1 MTRRSSAHTTVLPL
15 VAAILLTFV
24 CAQPTQA
31 AVNLFTAQQS
41 CTAAHGGAYYWLCKS
56 QTTEISTSNVSPTPD
71 SFVQA
76 SNFVTKIT
84 YSSTCDSSQSI
95 SAVVHRGDEPPVNIL
110 IDHDHLIASL
120 GTYNTPYNGAT
131 ISVTIVASS
140 PATMVRPGCSIDLL
154 SNVTVPLIQPL
165 EWYLSKLRA
174 AAGAATQLRKGL
186 SEAAELPAKWSYLQQ
201 VPAVLNSQVATLAND
216 ITLLQGEMDDLAAR
230 ESKGEAL
237 TRDEANRLSMLGG
250 SNGAI
255 ALEKAQ
261 IITLSAVAS
270 QVASALSITSSCD
283 GSGSAQCLTALNA
296 VSTII
301 DQELADTKD
310 HLADLGNF
318 IHAEIAR
325 ISASD
330 SGAVAALKAFE
341 TRVMQAD

>member
-1 MTRRSSAHTTVLPL
+1 MKSNTYLN
-15 VAAILLTFV
+15 LLSMGIASTLTLI
-24 CAQPTQA
+24 CADPTQA
-31 AVNLFTAQQS
+31 AVNLFDAQQA
-41 CTAAHGGAYYWLCKS
+41 CTAAHGGAYYWLCKP
-56 QTTEISTSNVSPTPD
+56 QTTEIATSTVSPTPD

-76 SNFVTKIT
+76 SNFVTKVT

-95 SAVVHRGDEPPVNIL
+95 SAVVHRGDETSVNIL
-110 IDHDHLIASL
+110 IDRDHLIASL

-140 PATMVRPGCSIDLL
+140 PATMFKPGCSIDVL
-154 SNVTVPLIQPL
+154 SIVTVPLIQPL

-174 AAGAATQLRKGL
+174 AAGAATQLRRGL
-186 SEAAELPAKWSYLQQ
+186 SDAAELPAKWSYLQQ

-230 ESKGEAL
+230 ENKGEAL
-237 TRDEANRLSMLGG
+237 TRDEASRLSMLGG

-330 SGAVAALKAFE
+330 AGAVAALKAFE
-341 TRVMQAD
+341 TRVLQAD

>member
-1 MTRRSSAHTTVLPL
+1 MTRISSEHTTASSL
-15 VAAILLTFV
+15 VAAVILTFV

-31 AVNLFTAQQS
+31 AVNLFAAPQS

-56 QTTEISTSNVSPTPD
+56 QTTEIATSTVSPTPD

-76 SNFVTKIT
+76 SNFATKIT
-84 YSSTCDSSQSI
+84 YSSTCEASQSI
-95 SAVVHRGDEPPVNIL
+95 SAEVHRGDEPPVNIL

-140 PATMVRPGCSIDLL
+140 PATMVKPGCSIDVL

-165 EWYLSKLRA
+165 EWYMTKLRA
-174 AAGAATQLRKGL
+174 AAGTAAQLRKGL
-186 SEAAELPAKWSYLQQ
+186 SDAAELPAKWSYLQQ
-201 VPAVLNSQVATLAND
+201 VPALLHSQVATLTND

-261 IITLSAVAS
+261 IITLTAVAS

-301 DQELADTKD
+301 DQELTETKA

-325 ISASD
+325 IRASD
-330 SGAVAALKAFE
+330 AGTVAALKAFE
-341 TRVMQAD
+341 ARVLQAD